1 MHLIIFYKKDPASK
15 FIPRTPQFKK
25 RYLNCAWALLIGRSI
40 ARSLSRYAAIVGSA
54 RTRAQ

>member
-1 MHLIIFYKKDPASK
+1 MHLIILKDPASK
-15 FIPRTPQFKK
+15 FIPRTPKP
-25 RYLNCAWALLIGRSI
+25 YLNCAWALLIGRSI